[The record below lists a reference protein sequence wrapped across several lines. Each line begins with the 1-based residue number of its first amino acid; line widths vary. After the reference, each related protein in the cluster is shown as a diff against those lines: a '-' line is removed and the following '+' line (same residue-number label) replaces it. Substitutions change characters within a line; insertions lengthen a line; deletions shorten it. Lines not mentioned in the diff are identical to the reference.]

1 MKQLTVFLI
10 FLLSATQSFTQPFYV
25 YTATKSGYW
34 NDYSV
39 WSIGPRVDG
48 VNKTKVV
55 IPAAYTLNV
64 DNGVNSFGLGDVE
77 IYIYGNLNII
87 AGTNINLTSASSVDL
102 LGTGNISGTNNTQLI
117 TLGGVVKYDG
127 SKDFTKVGPS
137 IANSAS
143 GISPNGFFAPI
154 ILPVKLTSFNVHK
167 TTNDIAVKWITA
179 SEVSNDHFDVE
190 RSYDGNTWNTIG
202 SVKGSVGTAAQSS
215 YSFTDNSSKGELIY
229 YRLKQVDINGG
240 FSFSEVKSIASENQ
254 KAARIYVADNTIKIN
269 LPEVTTSRTLVTVM
283 NSNGQVLLRKS
294 FGTSNNFA
302 LTITDRSTGV
312 LLVNVSDNK
321 QINQTTRL
329 IL

>member
-1 MKQLTVFLI
+1 MKQLSVFLI

-39 WSIGPRVDG
+39 WSISPRVDG

-55 IPAAYTLNV
+55 IPAAYKVDV
-64 DNGVNSFGLGDVE
+64 DNGINSFGLGDAQ
-77 IYIYGNLNII
+77 INIYGKLNII
-87 AGTNINLTSASSVDL
+87 AGTTINLTSTSSIEL
-102 LGTGNISGTNNTQLI
+102 LGAGNIIGTNNTQRI
-117 TLGGVVKYDG
+117 ILGGVVKYDG
-127 SKDFTKVGPS
+127 SKDFTKTGPS
-137 IANSAS
+137 IATNIS

-154 ILPVKLTSFNVHK
+154 ILPVKLISFNVHK

-190 RSYDGNTWNTIG
+190 RSYDGKTWNTIG
-202 SVKGSVGTAAQSS
+202 TVKGSVSTTAQSS
-215 YSFTDNSSKGELIY
+215 YSFNDNSSKGEFIY
-229 YRLKQVDINGG
+229 YRLKQVDINGV
-240 FSFSEVKSIASENQ
+240 FSFSEVKSITSENQ

-269 LPEVTTSRTLVTVM
+269 LPEVTSRTLVTVM

-294 FGTSNNFA
+294 FDTSNNLE

>member
-10 FLLSATQSFTQPFYV
+10 ILLSATQSFTQPFYV
-25 YTATKSGYW
+25 YTATKSGNW

-39 WSIGPRVDG
+39 WNVNPRVDG

-64 DNGVNSFGLGDVE
+64 DNGVNSFGLGDVQ
-77 IYIYGNLNII
+77 INISGKLNII
-87 AGTNINLTSASSVDL
+87 AGTNINLSSTSTVEL
-102 LGTGNISGTNNTQLI
+102 LGVGNITGSNNTQLI

-137 IANSAS
+137 IASSVS

-154 ILPVKLTSFNVHK
+154 ILPIKLISFNVHK

-179 SEVSNDHFDVE
+179 SEVSNDHFEIE
-190 RSYDGNTWNTIG
+190 RSYDGKTWNTIG
-202 SVKGSVGTAAQSS
+202 TVKGSVNTAAPSS
-215 YSFTDNSSKGELIY
+215 YSFKDNSSNGEFIY

-240 FSFSEVKSIASENQ
+240 FSFSEVKSIISENQ
-254 KAARIYVADNTIKIN
+254 KAAKIYVADNTIKIS

-294 FGTSNNFA
+294 FDAGNNLA
-302 LTITDRSTGV
+302 LTMTDRSTGV

-321 QINQTTRL
+321 QINQTARL